1 MLTPHGN
8 CSKLSLF
15 NKERGN
21 LVMENEEAVDAKVTE
36 VSKHAT
42 LRWVERMN
50 EITDANE
57 AKRFLVNNQEKVT
70 KDIIKSFENST
81 FVYRGQLNKKTPHS
95 TSNYYL
101 LNDLVFVEEKGVI
114 ITLFKVSFGLPYDDL
129 NEEVQR
135 ALIVSLQRATQE
147 QQNVKSKVGVTKKN
161 LKADIAQV
169 NAQLNLHRNQIDLLT
184 KQKNELDQQVKLADD
199 EIIMAN
205 NQVELLA
212 SKLLYSRDLYTED
225 TSK

>member
-1 MLTPHGN
+1 MTAYYN

-21 LVMENEEAVDAKVTE
+21 LVMENEEKTEITVSQHAK
-36 VSKHAT
+36 S
-42 LRWVERMN
+42 RWVERMN
-50 EITDANE
+50 NITDDKE
-57 AKRFLVNNQEKVT
+57 IKRYLVDNSDKVV

-81 FVYRGQLNKKTPHS
+81 FVYRGQLNKKAPHS

-101 LNDLVFVEEKGVI
+101 LNDLVFVEEKMTI
-114 ITLFKVSFGLPYDDL
+114 ITLFKVNFELPYPDL

-135 ALIVSLQRATQE
+135 ALIVSLQRATDE
-147 QQNVKSKVGVTKKN
+147 QQEVKSKVGVTKKN

-169 NAQLNLHRNQIDLLT
+169 NAQLNVHRNQVDLLT
-184 KQKNELDQQVKLADD
+184 KQKNELDRQVKLADD

>member
-1 MLTPHGN
+1 MN
-8 CSKLSLF
+8 
-15 NKERGN
+15 
-21 LVMENEEAVDAKVTE
+21 NEEKSVEVKEIE

-57 AKRFLVNNQEKVT
+57 SKRFLANNQEKVT

-147 QQNVKSKVGVTKKN
+147 QQEVKSKVGVTKKN
-161 LKADIAQV
+161 LKSDIAQV
-169 NAQLNLHRNQIDLLT
+169 NAQLNLHRNQVDLLT
-184 KQKNELDQQVKLADD
+184 KQKNELDRQVKLADD

>member
-1 MLTPHGN
+1 MA
-8 CSKLSLF
+8 
-15 NKERGN
+15 
-21 LVMENEEAVDAKVTE
+21 NEEAVEVTVSQHAK
-36 VSKHAT
+36 S
-42 LRWVERMN
+42 RWVERMN
-50 EITDANE
+50 GITDANE

-81 FVYRGQLNKKTPHS
+81 FVYRGQLNKKAPHS

-101 LNDLVFVEEKGVI
+101 LNDLVFVEEKMTI
-114 ITLFKVSFGLPYDDL
+114 ITLFKVNFELPYSDL

-135 ALIVSLQRATQE
+135 ALIVSLQRATDE
-147 QQNVKSKVGVTKKN
+147 QQEVKSKVGVTKKN

-169 NAQLNLHRNQIDLLT
+169 NAQLNVHRNQVDLLT
-184 KQKNELDQQVKLADD
+184 KQKNELDRQVKLADD

-205 NQVELLA
+205 NRVELLA